1 MDTTLQTK
9 DVFASSSLVLNPTT
23 LGTVET
29 RYTADITINPE
40 PIGWLANAID
50 NAISD
55 ASFRDPK
62 PIEVKAGKIKLE
74 SIASLFIATA
84 KVAIGARVYQ
94 VSGMPTSFDKKN
106 FEYVA
111 LLGPILGT
119 YGVYH
124 DSTEAYDIVPV
135 LGDTLKS
142 DLQDLGCFE
151 KGSLIIPEWYSDA
164 MMIFRRYHLMTGYG
178 LPKEITTDDPS
189 IFKVTVEQDLVIGR
203 DAITVRDVLIA
214 CLVSSSK
221 LTDLFGAYRTLYTG
235 LKTVRTTI
243 ENIGLKALHDLQS

>member
-1 MDTTLQTK
+1 MKMNMEK

-23 LGTVET
+23 LGTVAT
-29 RYTADITINPE
+29 RYSAEVTLNEE
-40 PIGWLANAID
+40 PIAWMANAIE

-62 PIEVKAGKIKLE
+62 PIDIQAGNVRITSISEAFKI
-74 SIASLFIATA
+74 AA

-94 VSGMPTSFDKKN
+94 VAGLPTHFDKKN

-111 LLGPILGT
+111 LMGPVLGT

-124 DSTEAYDIVPV
+124 DATEAYDIVPS
-135 LGDTLKS
+135 LGNTLKS
-142 DLQDLGCFE
+142 DLQDLGCID
-151 KGSLIIPEWYSDA
+151 KGMFVVPEWYSDV
-164 MMIFRRYHLMTGYG
+164 MYIFRRYHLMTGYG
-178 LPKEITTDDPS
+178 LPKETTTDDPS
-189 IFKVTVEQDLVIGR
+189 IFKVTVEDNLVIGR
-203 DAITVRDVLIA
+203 QAVGVREVLIA

-235 LKTVRTTI
+235 LQTVRTTI
-243 ENIGLKALHDLQS
+243 ENIGLKALHDLE